1 MKVNKKLKRRR
12 RDSINHHV
20 QEYYNLSGDIFDME
34 YPEAEKLILYDE
46 RDEVTAE
53 SNDTVVEELST
64 DASSE
69 GVSYFSGPTWQRNKI
84 PSE

>member
-1 MKVNKKLKRRR
+1 
-12 RDSINHHV
+12 
-20 QEYYNLSGDIFDME
+20 ME

-84 PSE
+84 PSEWRRGFFKIFVLSSYNIVMGIEDSLNIKYC